1 MQYENS
7 GKFTSEQRAIC
18 KKIKHLVNDG
28 KRKGLL
34 FKFVNNKVKAYIEKE
49 IEIYAA
55 DHRADDLKDYGHPIK
70 SLNCG
75 ILNGKNCKEEYF
87 EIGEL
92 EDDTSEDIIGD

>member
-1 MQYENS
+1 MRYEDS
-7 GKFTSEQRAIC
+7 GNFTSEQRAIC
-18 KKIKHLVNDG
+18 TTIQQLINDG

-49 IEIYAA
+49 VENHAA
-55 DHRADDLKDYGHPIK
+55 DHRADDLKDYGHPVK

-92 EDDTSEDIIGD
+92 EDDRNDIIGD

>member
-1 MQYENS
+1 MRYEDS
-7 GKFTSEQRAIC
+7 GRFTTEQRSIC
-18 KKIKHLVNDG
+18 RKIKQLINDG

-49 IEIYAA
+49 VDAFAA
-55 DHRADDLKDYGHPIK
+55 DGNADDLKDYGHPVK

-87 EIGEL
+87 EIGGL
-92 EDDTSEDIIGD
+92 EDDSDDTFGN

>member
-1 MQYENS
+1 MRYENT
-7 GKFTSEQRAIC
+7 GNFTNEQRAIC
-18 KKIKHLVNDG
+18 KKIKQLMNDG

-49 IEIYAA
+49 VEIYAA

-87 EIGEL
+87 EIGNI
-92 EDDTSEDIIGD
+92 EDDDNDNIGD

>member
-1 MQYENS
+1 MRYEDS
-7 GKFTSEQRAIC
+7 GNFTSEQRAIC
-18 KKIKHLVNDG
+18 KKIKQLINDG

-49 IEIYAA
+49 VENYAA
-55 DHRADDLKDYGHPIK
+55 DHRADDLKDYGHPVK

-92 EDDTSEDIIGD
+92 EDDRNDIIGD

>member
-1 MQYENS
+1 MRYEDS
-7 GKFTSEQRAIC
+7 GKFTGEQRAIC
-18 KKIKHLVNDG
+18 KKIKQLINDG

-49 IEIYAA
+49 VDNFAA
-55 DHRADDLKDYGHPIK
+55 DHRADDLKDYGHPLK

-75 ILNGKNCKEEYF
+75 TLNGKNNKEEYF

-92 EDDTSEDIIGD
+92 EDDTEDIIGD

>member
-1 MQYENS
+1 MRYEDS
-7 GKFTSEQRAIC
+7 GNFTNEQRAIC
-18 KKIKHLVNDG
+18 KKIKQLINDG

-34 FKFVNNKVKAYIEKE
+34 FKFVNNKVKAYRDKE
-49 IEIYAA
+49 VENYAA
-55 DHRADDLKDYGHPIK
+55 DHRADDLKDYGHPVK

-92 EDDTSEDIIGD
+92 EDDTEDTVGD

>member
-1 MQYENS
+1 MQYGDTGN
-7 GKFTSEQRAIC
+7 FTGEQRAIC
-18 KKIKHLVNDG
+18 RKIKQLINDG

-34 FKFVNNKVKAYIEKE
+34 FKFVNNKVKAYIDKE
-49 IEIYAA
+49 VEIYAA
-55 DHRADDLKDYGHPIK
+55 DSKAEDLKDYGHPVK

-92 EDDTSEDIIGD
+92 EDDTEDIIGD

>member
-1 MQYENS
+1 MRYDDS
-7 GKFTSEQRAIC
+7 GKFTNEQRAIC
-18 KKIKHLVNDG
+18 KKIKQLINDG

-49 IEIYAA
+49 VENFAA

-75 ILNGKNCKEEYF
+75 TLNGKNCKEEYF
-87 EIGEL
+87 EKGEL
-92 EDDTSEDIIGD
+92 EDDTEDTVGD

>member
-1 MQYENS
+1 MRYEDS
-7 GKFTSEQRAIC
+7 GNFTSEQRAIC
-18 KKIKHLVNDG
+18 KKIKQLINDG

-49 IEIYAA
+49 VENHAA
-55 DHRADDLKDYGHPIK
+55 DHRADDLKDYGHPVK

-92 EDDTSEDIIGD
+92 EDDRNDIIGD